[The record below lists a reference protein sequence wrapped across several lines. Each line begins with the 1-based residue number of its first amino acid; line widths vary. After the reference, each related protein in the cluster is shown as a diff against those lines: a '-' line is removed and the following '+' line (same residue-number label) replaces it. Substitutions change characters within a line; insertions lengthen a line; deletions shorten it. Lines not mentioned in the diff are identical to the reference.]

1 MAQSYE
7 AVGRT
12 VLMMVND
19 TRHRWHQVLEQCGVT
34 VAAVFVDDVDEETGE
49 SHRTLK
55 QGGYM
60 AAATIAIVPLKYR
73 VLGVADALL
82 TIDAATWATLDED
95 ERLGL
100 VDHELQHVMVRAAER
115 GLVQLGD
122 DGKIDRSARLD
133 DHRRPVLKLRLHDWQ
148 LGGFR
153 DVARRHKAAALEV
166 QQVRAQLDTTTGQ
179 YAWDFAGARVE
190 AGDEALDQLDPAT
203 CQRIMRSV
211 VERLDPALA
220 DVLDAGE
227 PCGAEPLDQLDPTTR
242 RIVEAAVV
250 CPDAVE
256 MALDQLADQGVTSV
270 TAHVDGESKTA
281 ELSASPLARRRAER
295 AEAGGGGA

>member
-190 AGDEALDQLDPAT
+190 AGDEALDQLDP
-203 CQRIMRSV
+203 V
-211 VERLDPALA
+211 
-220 DVLDAGE
+220 
-227 PCGAEPLDQLDPTTR
+227 TR